1 MNAMKFVV
9 LLIFVGFVCANVG
22 ARQLQEVSKE
32 TKLGISIPKTVT
44 TANGIGAELNYV
56 SVTTTA
62 NNYENSNADAD
73 AGPGGP
79 SGGGSGTVAKS
90 TTGSVIAEGPDNRI
104 PIVLGAVV
112 PLAELHT
119 VLLKA
124 VLASLERLVIMF
136 KSLHYAEGNIRQ
148 RFPLKPE
155 VLPVR
160 HLNLAGRL
168 TLVSSVIPGAKFSWQ
183 DVCCP
188 KVEGGL
194 VLRNSASW
202 NIVFGLKLIWLL
214 HFRAGSLWVAWVS
227 MKDLNRYSF
236 WLSQLTVR
244 NTSWMFQRL
253 VNLCLVA
260 QSLVFYEISCGGE
273 TYFWPDPWTPFVLL
287 IQYLGTS
294 GPSNL
299 GISIDSLL
307 SDCFVNGSW
316 TLPHPCSERQAQL
329 HIYISTLS
337 LGHGMRVDG
346 VTRNK
351 FSSKEIWNYARH
363 RRQPRS
369 WTSLVWHSASIP
381 KHAINS
387 WLFMLNRN
395 TTMDRLLSWSLDVEG
410 TFLLCGLQQE
420 SRYHLFFECVF
431 SAEVWRTSL
440 IHLGDSNAP
449 TSWQSVIDWL
459 SIFPQDGLL
468 KLVVLQIWQASLY
481 GIRKERNRR
490 FHLGTTVSPSKI
502 SDGAIRVERSKAITL
517 KNSGRNLG
525 SEILAFWSVV

>member
-1 MNAMKFVV
+1 MK
-9 LLIFVGFVCANVG
+9 
-22 ARQLQEVSKE
+22 
-32 TKLGISIPKTVT
+32 
-44 TANGIGAELNYV
+44 Y
-56 SVTTTA
+56 
-62 NNYENSNADAD
+62 
-73 AGPGGP
+73 
-79 SGGGSGTVAKS
+79 
-90 TTGSVIAEGPDNRI
+90 
-104 PIVLGAVV
+104 
-112 PLAELHT
+112 
-119 VLLKA
+119 
-124 VLASLERLVIMF
+124 
-136 KSLHYAEGNIRQ
+136 
-148 RFPLKPE
+148 
-155 VLPVR
+155 
-160 HLNLAGRL
+160 
-168 TLVSSVIPGAKFSWQ
+168 
-183 DVCCP
+183 
-188 KVEGGL
+188 
-194 VLRNSASW
+194 
-202 NIVFGLKLIWLL
+202 
-214 HFRAGSLWVAWVS
+214 
-227 MKDLNRYSF
+227 LNRYSF
-236 WLSQLTVR
+236 WSSQLTVS

-253 VNLCLVA
+253 VNLCPVA

-316 TLPHPCSERQAQL
+316 TLPHPCSERQVQL

-351 FSSKEIWNYARH
+351 FNSKEIWNYARH

-369 WTSLVWHSASIP
+369 WTSLVWHSASVP

-395 TTMDRLLSWSLDVEG
+395 ITMDRLLSWSLDVEG

-420 SRYHLFFECVF
+420 SRDHLFFESVF
-431 SAEVWRTSL
+431 SAEVWRMSF

-449 TSWQSVIDWL
+449 TSWQSFIDWL

-481 GIRKERNRR
+481 GIRKERNPR

-502 SDGAIRVERSKAITL
+502 SDGAICIERSKAITL
-517 KNSGRNLG
+517 KNSGRNFG